1 MENARRLIDAGA
13 HAVKLEGGA
22 SHSAHVEALVAEG
35 IPAMAHIGMMPQRV
49 RIEGGYRV
57 KGKTPEDAARLLA
70 DARAAEEAGAFGLL
84 LELVQADAA
93 REITRSVR
101 IPTIGIG
108 AGADCDG
115 QVLVTP
121 DLIGAYPWF
130 TPRFVTQRAKVAD
143 DIRRAVSEYVAD
155 VKRKRA

>member
-84 LELVQADAA
+84 LELVQANPSGPPGAWRALKRCTSVCRAA
-93 REITRSVR
+93 RSAAVTSARGVGSSGAPR
-101 IPTIGIG
+101 GISSG
-108 AGADCDG
+108 
-115 QVLVTP
+115 L
-121 DLIGAYPWF
+121 
-130 TPRFVTQRAKVAD
+130 
-143 DIRRAVSEYVAD
+143 
-155 VKRKRA
+155 